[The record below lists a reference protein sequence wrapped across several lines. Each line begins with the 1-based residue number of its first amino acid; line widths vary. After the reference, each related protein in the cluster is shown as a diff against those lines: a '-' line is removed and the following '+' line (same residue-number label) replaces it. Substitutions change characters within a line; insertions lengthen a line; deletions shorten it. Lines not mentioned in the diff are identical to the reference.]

1 MEPQA
6 SRCAN
11 EMLPSP
17 HRLSLAAEA
26 DVRQLQDSL
35 STMRQDM
42 EKTLGDKAV
51 PLGATDTERVVCV
64 FVSVASMC

>member
-1 MEPQA
+1 
-6 SRCAN
+6 
-11 EMLPSP
+11 MLPSP